1 MNILLVVEQ
10 LSEDKEYDGRI
21 LINLK
26 MCGKCRENIME
37 LFRIPMAEEEGMTF
51 ENLLVKIHEDDNSK
65 KKDLKVKFEDFMVM
79 CPSCKDKEEDITFE
93 KIKKEDLD
101 LLNNTPLSKIW
112 LVKSIG

>member
-10 LSEDKEYDGRI
+10 LSEDKEYSRV

-26 MCGKCRENIME
+26 MCVKCRENIME
-37 LFRIPMAEEEGMTF
+37 LFRIPMAEEGMTF
-51 ENLLVKIHEDDNSK
+51 EDLLIKIHEDDNSK